1 MKQRMQRKLDSYC
14 EMSKKEQI
22 EAVKQEL
29 EKEGFEKNK
38 IISSYAYVINAYM
51 REDVDYVVVDIVS
64 TSIM

>member
-29 EKEGFEKNK
+29 EKEGFERL
-38 IISSYAYVINAYM
+38 SVAM
-51 REDVDYVVVDIVS
+51 P
-64 TSIM
+64 M